1 MEDQL
6 LQRIMRERISKIAP
20 PPSLTVSQWADMY
33 RRLSQGASAEPGRW
47 RTSRAL
53 YQQGMMD
60 AVNECGIKEIVFM
73 TSAQVGK
80 TEILNNMIGYFIHQ
94 DPSPILLIQSI
105 LDMAESWSKTRFS
118 PMIRDTKVLNE
129 LIGSPRTR
137 DSGNTLLHKQFPGG
151 SITMAGANSP
161 SSLASRPIRIVL
173 LDEEDRYP
181 ASAGSEGD
189 PGSLAQK
196 RTTTFWNRLLIA
208 ASTPGIEGQ
217 SRIAA
222 RYLQS
227 DQRKYYVPCPECKEY
242 QVLQWPNLKFD
253 STDHNI
259 APQNVHYEC
268 EHCAAQ
274 LNESDK
280 FLMLKSGEWR
290 AEKPFNGVAGFHI
303 SELYSPWVKWAEMV
317 ENFLKAKR
325 LPETLQTWVNTSLGE
340 TWKEETEGVD
350 SDSLVNR
357 KENWGK
363 VAPKGVITITCG
375 VDVQDDRIEAEIIG
389 WGLEEESWSLQYHML
404 HGDPARGLVWRDLD
418 NVINQKIQHENG
430 TSLRVSCTCIDS
442 GHHTESVYEYCK
454 LREMNRVFAIKGSSQ
469 AGKALVSKFSRSNR
483 KRVKLFSIG
492 TDTAKQM
499 IYSRLKIHEPGPGY
513 CHFPVEYTEEYFKQ
527 LTCERIMTK
536 FSNGHPQRVWV
547 KTKGK
552 RNEALDCRVYGL
564 VALHILNP
572 NLEMLADELERES
585 LKTIKQEPKKIARQR
600 DRDFNRLTRYSDRED
615 DWIKV
620 SDEWL
625 MRGFERRDW

>member
-1 MEDQL
+1 MEAQ
-6 LQRIMRERISKIAP
+6 LQRIMRERIKRIAP
-20 PPSLTVSQWADMY
+20 PPELKVSSWADQY
-33 RRLSQGASAEPGRW
+33 RRLSQGASSEPGRW
-47 RTSRAL
+47 RTSRAP

-60 AVNECGIKEIVFM
+60 AVNESGIKEIVFM

-80 TEILNNMIGYFIHQ
+80 TEVLNNIIGYFIHQ

-105 LDMAESWSKTRFS
+105 LEMAESWSKQRFA
-118 PMIRDTKVLNE
+118 PMIRDSKVLSE
-129 LIGSPRTR
+129 LIGDPRTR

-227 DQRKYYVPCPECKEY
+227 DQRRYYVPCPTCNHY
-242 QVLQWPNLKFD
+242 QVLQWASLKFAKD
-253 STDHNI
+253 EPST
-259 APQNVHYEC
+259 AYYEC
-268 EHCAAQ
+268 EHCAAS

-280 FLMLKSGEWR
+280 FWILKHGQWR
-290 AEKPFNGVAGFHI
+290 AEKPFTGVAGFHI
-303 SELYSPWVKWAEMV
+303 SELYSPWVKWSEMV

-340 TWKEETEGVD
+340 TWKEETEGID
-350 SDSLVNR
+350 ANSLINR

-363 VAPKGVITITCG
+363 IAPQGVVTITCG
-375 VDVQDDRIEAEIIG
+375 VDVQDDRLEAEVIG
-389 WGLEEESWSLQYHML
+389 WGLEEESWSLQYHVL
-404 HGDPARGLVWRDLD
+404 HGDPAQSTVWKDLD
-418 NVINQKIQHENG
+418 NVIKQQVSHESG
-430 TSLRVSCTCIDS
+430 GKLIVSCACVDS

-454 LREMNRVFAIKGSSQ
+454 QREMNRVFAIKGSSH
-469 AGKALVSKFSRSNR
+469 AGKALISKFSRANR

-499 IYSRLKIHEPGPGY
+499 IYARLKIHQPGPGY
-513 CHFPVEYTEEYFKQ
+513 CHFPAEYGEEYFKQ
-527 LTCERIMTK
+527 LTNERIMTK

-547 KTKGK
+547 KAKGK

-564 VALHILNP
+564 AALHILNP
-572 NLEMLADELERES
+572 NLAMLAAEIEREQIDTPTS
-585 LKTIKQEPKKIARQR
+585 VPKRTIDPTPA
-600 DRDFNRLTRYSDRED
+600 
-615 DWIKV
+615 WITIN
-620 SDEWL
+620 ENWL
-625 MRGFERRDW
+625 R